1 MTASVIDCYPSW
13 VGRWEPG
20 SRSRLEEAALSL
32 FAECGFEETTVAAIA
47 VRAGLT
53 ERTFF
58 RYFAD
63 KREVL
68 FAPNS
73 PLQELLVIAVADA
86 ADGVAPLDV
95 VAAALEAAAGMME
108 GNRAYSRR
116 RHAVIAAS
124 PELHERELI
133 KLASLAAA
141 LAGAL
146 RRRGVAEP
154 VAGLAAEVGIA
165 VFRVAFARWVE
176 ESGTNDLITLIRR
189 SFVELRLI
197 TAATGRRAD

>member
-1 MTASVIDCYPSW
+1 
-13 VGRWEPG
+13 
-20 SRSRLEEAALSL
+20 
-32 FAECGFEETTVAAIA
+32 
-47 VRAGLT
+47 
-53 ERTFF
+53 
-58 RYFAD
+58 
-63 KREVL
+63 
-68 FAPNS
+68 
-73 PLQELLVIAVADA
+73 
-86 ADGVAPLDV
+86 
-95 VAAALEAAAGMME
+95 MME

-146 RRRGVAEP
+146 RRRGLAEP

-176 ESGTNDLITLIRR
+176 ESGTNDLMTLIRR